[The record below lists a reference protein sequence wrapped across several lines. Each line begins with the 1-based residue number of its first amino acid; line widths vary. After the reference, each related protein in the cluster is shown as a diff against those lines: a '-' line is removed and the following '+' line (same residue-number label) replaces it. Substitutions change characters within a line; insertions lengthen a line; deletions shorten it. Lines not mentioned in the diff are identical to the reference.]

1 MAKPKKIPTSIA
13 HPGTSVSEAPPG
25 QLPGLNWRVL
35 GLVFVALLMLWGL
48 AAGLVP
54 YAGYWPLGV
63 IAALTV
69 ALGGF
74 GIWAWRFITK
84 QKDIAAILQ
93 QAAGSPEGKKAALE
107 KLAGGNSKDA
117 LNALATAQ
125 LTAQENPE
133 SAIATLEAVDL
144 STSPGAIQDQI
155 RATLALLY
163 LGLNRV
169 KEARTTTDAMK
180 LSNAGDSKT
189 RAMYA
194 AVIAEAFART
204 SNAEEAKKLLETYA
218 ADDVAYAEVK
228 PLLLRAQAFTYFA
241 TKNRGLARKA
251 LDGLIAIDPNLIGAF
266 AQPKM
271 APEIQKTAREALE
284 AAGYMTRQ
292 RVKQRMH

>member
-1 MAKPKKIPTSIA
+1 MPA
-13 HPGTSVSEAPPG
+13 
-25 QLPGLNWRVL
+25 LNWRVL
-35 GLVFVALLMLWGL
+35 GLVLAAIVVLWVL

-54 YAGYWPLGV
+54 YAGYWPLGIV
-63 IAALTV
+63 AALTAV
-69 ALGGF
+69 VGGF
-74 GIWAWRFITK
+74 GIWAWRFITR
-84 QKDIAAILQ
+84 QKNIADILT
-93 QAAGSPEGKKAALE
+93 QAAAGPEGKKAALE
-107 KLAGGNSKDA
+107 KLAGGDSKDA

-133 SAIATLEAVDL
+133 SAIATLAAVDL
-144 STSPGAIQDQI
+144 SKSPGAIQDQI

-169 KEARTTTDAMK
+169 KEARATTDSMK

-194 AVIAEAFART
+194 AVMAESLART
-204 SNAEEAKKLLETYA
+204 SDAGEAKKLLEPYSV
-218 ADDVAYAEVK
+218 DDAAYAEVL

-271 APEIQKTAREALE
+271 APEIQKTAREALDS
-284 AAGYMTRQ
+284 AGYMTRQ